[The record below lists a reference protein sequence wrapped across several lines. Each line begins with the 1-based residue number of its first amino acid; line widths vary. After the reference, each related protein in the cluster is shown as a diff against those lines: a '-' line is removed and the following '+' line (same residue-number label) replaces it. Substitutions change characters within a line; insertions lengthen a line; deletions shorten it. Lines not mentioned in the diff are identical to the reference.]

1 MSKGLIILDPGHGKT
16 GNPHTTKAGY
26 YEGTQNFVLSQ
37 YLRDELVARG
47 FDVKVTRETVDD
59 NPELAERGSMA
70 GRLGAKMFLSL
81 HSNAPGASRSPEE
94 YARVR
99 GAETYYS
106 VTDEDG
112 NAPIARA
119 LNDAVVRTMGT
130 LDRGIKT
137 RRHPDD
143 ENTDYY
149 AVISPTMRT
158 RIIMPLSA
166 TPRSRAAAVRFL
178 SSTAST
184 RTPRI
189 PPSCKAMSALPD
201 LPKPRR
207 RSLTNIS
214 PEISDIFCLRCRS
227 GSQFWLSDRFL
238 YNGIN
243 KYLNISF
250 LC

>member
-106 VTDEDG
+106 VTDEEG

-137 RRHPDD
+137 RRHPD
-143 ENTDYY
+143 ELLCRYPQRR
-149 AVISPTMRT
+149 AVGLPPCVSYRARLPHE
-158 RIIMPLSA
+158 
-166 TPRSRAAAVRFL
+166 PRGFR
-178 SSTAST
+178 
-184 RTPRI
+184 
-189 PPSCKAMSALPD
+189 LPA
-201 LPKPRR
+201 KR
-207 RSLTNIS
+207 
-214 PEISDIFCLRCRS
+214 
-227 GSQFWLSDRFL
+227 
-238 YNGIN
+238 
-243 KYLNISF
+243 
-250 LC
+250 